1 MYMNQFIKITS
12 LILSFCASI
21 ICSRAQQK
29 DHVDFKTI
37 EAHIQLDTLHQKVI
51 GKIDVVFTPLK
62 NTNQVYLDAQKMETV
77 TPIKDAKVEYKNN
90 KIWLKGDF
98 KANKDYSFSF
108 NYSTTPKKALYFWG
122 WDDKNIDHN
131 SPNHKQI
138 WTQGQGKY
146 TSNWLPSIDDMNDKI
161 IFTLKIDF
169 NTDYQVI
176 SNGSLIHKTATNNS
190 TTWVYQMQQPMSSY
204 LVALAIGKYIKKE
217 ENSASGILL
226 ENYLYSDR
234 INDYEST
241 FKYHKKVFDFLET
254 EIGIPYPWKIYRQV
268 PVRDFLYAGME
279 NTACTL
285 FSDDFI
291 VDANTFDDQNFVNV
305 SAHELAHQWFGNII
319 TETDSNHHWLHEG
332 FATYFALL
340 AEKELF
346 GEDHFYYKLYESAE
360 QLNHQSDL
368 QKGKPLVTPK
378 GSSLTYYQHGAWAIV
393 ALRNNIGGAHFKK
406 VVQQFLTT
414 YQYKNVTTDNF
425 LSIIFEVTK
434 KDTSEFAK
442 KWLHNTTFPADE
454 ALKIITQSDVMKRY
468 LQLAG
473 ERTQPLIGKYQL
485 LSEALDFPVN
495 PYLGQEVVAQL
506 QGDFSKEALVLL
518 EKAFE
523 SNQPQVLQALANSLT
538 TIPKVFEPKM
548 VQLLKVNSYA
558 TVEGA
563 LYNLWNNFETKK
575 MNYLQVTKNKI
586 GFNDKNIRTLWLV
599 LALNTPGFTT
609 ADRTRFFK
617 ELNSY
622 TAPNYNYRL
631 RSKAFEYLKLLQSYS
646 DESLLNLALG
656 ATHPNWRF
664 KKSCS
669 ATLKALYVNEKYT
682 KRINRLSQTFPNKVK
697 QLLTTD

>member
-1 MYMNQFIKITS
+1 MYMNPFIKITS
-12 LILSFCASI
+12 LIFSFCASI

-29 DHVDFKTI
+29 DSVDFKTI
-37 EAHIQLDTLHQKVI
+37 EAHIQLDTLNQKVF

-62 NTNQVYLDAQKMETV
+62 NTNQVYLDAQKMEAV
-77 TPIKDAKVEYKNN
+77 TPIKDAKIEYKDN
-90 KIWLKGDF
+90 KVWLKGDF

-108 NYSTTPKKALYFWG
+108 NYSKTPKKALYFWG
-122 WDDKNIDHN
+122 WDDKNIDPN
-131 SPNHKQI
+131 SPNRKQI

-169 NTDYQVI
+169 STDYKVI
-176 SNGSLIHKTATNNS
+176 SNGSLKNKTVKKNT
-190 TTWVYQMQQPMSSY
+190 TTWVYQMQHPMSSY
-204 LVALAIGKYIKKE
+204 LVAIAIGKYAKKE
-217 ENSASGILL
+217 KKSISGIPL
-226 ENYLYSDR
+226 ENYIYSNR
-234 INDYEST
+234 ITDYETT
-241 FKYHKKVFDFLET
+241 FKHHKKVFEFLET
-254 EIGIPYPWKIYRQV
+254 EIGFPYPWKIYRQV

-279 NTACTL
+279 NTTCTL

-291 VDANTFDDQNFVNV
+291 VDDITFDDQNFVSV

-332 FATYFALL
+332 FATYYALL

-393 ALRNNIGGAHFKK
+393 ALREKIGDNNFKK

-414 YQYKNVTTDNF
+414 YQYKNVTTDDF
-425 LSIIFEVTK
+425 LNIVVDVTG
-434 KDTSEFAK
+434 KDISEFAK
-442 KWLHNTTFPADE
+442 TWLHNTKFPAQK
-454 ALKIITQSDVMKRY
+454 ALKILTKSDFMKSY

-485 LSEALDFPVN
+485 LSDAIDFPVN
-495 PYLGQEVVAQL
+495 SYLGQEVVSQL
-506 QGDFSKEALVLL
+506 HGDFSAEAIQLL
-518 EKAFE
+518 EKAFN
-523 SNQPQVLQALANSLT
+523 SNNPQVLQALANSLT

-548 VQLLKVNSYA
+548 ERLLKAGSYA
-558 TVEGA
+558 TIEGA
-563 LYNLWNNFETKK
+563 LYNLWNNFESKK
-575 MNYLQVTKNKI
+575 MTYLKQTKDII
-586 GFNDKNIRTLWLV
+586 GFNDKNIRTLWLI
-599 LALNTPGFTT
+599 LALNTPGFSINE
-609 ADRTRFFK
+609 RTRFFK
-617 ELNSY
+617 ELNLY
-622 TAPNYNYRL
+622 TSPNYNYKL

-646 DESLLNLALG
+646 DHSIQNLALG
-656 ATHPNWRF
+656 ITHPNWRF

-669 ATLKALYVNEKYT
+669 NTLKELYNNEKYT
-682 KRINRLSQTFPNKVK
+682 KRIDHLKSTFPNKV
-697 QLLTTD
+697 QQILTTN

>member
-1 MYMNQFIKITS
+1 MSQFIKITS
-12 LILSFCASI
+12 LIFSFCASI
-21 ICSRAQQK
+21 IYSRAQQK
-29 DHVDFKTI
+29 DLVDFKTI
-37 EAHIQLDTLHQKVI
+37 EAHIQLDTINQKVF
-51 GKIDVVFTPLK
+51 GKIDVLFTPLK

-77 TPIKDAKVEYKNN
+77 TPIKDAKVEYKDN

-98 KANKDYSFSF
+98 KANTAYSFSF

-122 WDDKNIDHN
+122 WDAKNIDPN

-176 SNGSLIHKTATNNS
+176 SNGSLIHKTTTNTT

-204 LVALAIGKYIKKE
+204 LVALAIGKYLKKE
-217 ENSASGILL
+217 EKSASGVPL
-226 ENYLYSDR
+226 ENYIYSDR
-234 INDYEST
+234 ITDYEST
-241 FKYHKKVFDFLET
+241 FNYHKKVFDFLET

-291 VDANTFDDQNFVNV
+291 VDTNTFDDQNFVNV

-368 QKGKPLVTPK
+368 QKGKALVTPK

-393 ALRNNIGGAHFKK
+393 ALRNNIGDAHFKK

-414 YQYKNVTTDNF
+414 HQYKNVTTYDF
-425 LSIIFEVTK
+425 LSIVFEVTG

-442 KWLHNTTFPADE
+442 KWLHNTTFPAGE
-454 ALKIITQSDVMKRY
+454 ALKIITQSEVMKRY

-485 LSEALDFPVN
+485 LSDALDFPVN

-506 QGDFSKEALVLL
+506 QGDFSKEALLLL

-538 TIPKVFEPKM
+538 TIPKAFEPKM
-548 VQLLKVNSYA
+548 ALLLKADSYA

-563 LYNLWNNFETKK
+563 LYNLWNNFEAKK
-575 MNYLQVTKNKI
+575 MNYLQATKNLI

-599 LALNTPGFTT
+599 LALNTPGFSTT
-609 ADRTRFFK
+609 DRTRFFN

-622 TAPNYNYRL
+622 TAPNHHYRL

-646 DESLLNLALG
+646 DQSLQNLALG

-664 KKSCS
+664 KKNCS
-669 ATLKALYVNEKYT
+669 TTLKALYANEKYT
-682 KRINRLSQTFPNKVK
+682 QRINRLSATFPNKVK